1 MGTLT
6 ARPSLD
12 RLMQLIRR
20 GFEIEAITST
30 DTSVLVKLGGDEG
43 SLTLRLDQTA
53 ARKIL
58 AEHVPST
65 PRTVRG

>member
-1 MGTLT
+1 
-6 ARPSLD
+6 
-12 RLMQLIRR
+12 MQLIRR